1 MVFHPSGMASPLQS
15 VPKDRYSLPR
25 MCSSEHPLPL
35 LPPSGFS
42 EIVLRTP
49 MVCSK
54 FKNKKWENYG
64 AMPWK
69 MPLLT
74 SPKVLQTEF
83 ATTHKKWR
91 KKKKVE
97 NCIRGRTLLWLL
109 YHLKQQTLSHILKP
123 SMCHTVNICSWPA
136 FQQRIS
142 SKGLPG
148 RAATRGTLLV
158 SEQSWNLNT
167 WKLRQ

>member
-1 MVFHPSGMASPLQS
+1 MASPLQS

-25 MCSSEHPLPL
+25 DVFFWTSPSFVTSFRLQWNSSENPNGLQQVKKQEMGKL
-35 LPPSGFS
+35 WSYAM
-42 EIVLRTP
+42 ENATTDI
-49 MVCSK
+49 CSK
-54 FKNKKWENYG
+54 SITDRICNYLIKKEGIIKNKGRELY
-64 AMPWK
+64 
-69 MPLLT
+69 
-74 SPKVLQTEF
+74 KV
-83 ATTHKKWR
+83 
-91 KKKKVE
+91 
-97 NCIRGRTLLWLL
+97 RTLLWLL

-158 SEQSWNLNT
+158 SVQSWNLNT